1 MSDTLKDTIE
11 LCANIVT
18 ILAFFWAIYEFY
30 IKRSFTI
37 KAKATPSLLDKSTE
51 LSFDF
56 EVINFSEQSLGRIAS
71 IGVWI
76 KRWNSWG
83 QFWGITLQ
91 DVGYKEMTKFSQDI
105 YPFVESA
112 VVQCSKEQTWFDKL
126 FKPKLLISLKT
137 YMGEELKIKIDPF
150 NQKDIDTKL
159 EQLFNKYKNTSMN

>member
-30 IKRSFTI
+30 IKRRFTI

-56 EVINFSEQSLGRIAS
+56 EVINFSEQSLGRIGS

-76 KRWNSWG
+76 KRWNLWG
-83 QFWGITLQ
+83 QFWEITLH
-91 DVGYKEMTKFSQDI
+91 DVGYKETTKFSQDI
-105 YPFVESA
+105 YSFVDSA
-112 VVQCSKEQTWFDKL
+112 IEQCNKEQTWFDKL
-126 FKPKLLISLKT
+126 FKPNLFISLKT
-137 YMGEELKIKIDPF
+137 HIGEELKITIDPF
-150 NQKDIDTKL
+150 HQKDIDTKL
-159 EQLFNKYKNTSMN
+159 EQLFNKHETEAAP